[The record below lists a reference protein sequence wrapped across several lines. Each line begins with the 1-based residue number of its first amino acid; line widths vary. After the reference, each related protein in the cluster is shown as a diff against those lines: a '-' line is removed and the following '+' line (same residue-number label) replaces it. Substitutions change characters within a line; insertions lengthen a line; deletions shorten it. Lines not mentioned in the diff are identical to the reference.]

1 MEEILQMR
9 CELEQIAMIKEIIFG
24 GLIVLILEMFL
35 LLTLKINYE
44 YNYFIRW
51 ERV

>member
-9 CELEQIAMIKEIIFG
+9 CELEQIAMIKEIMFG

-44 YNYFIRW
+44 
-51 ERV
+51 

>member
-9 CELEQIAMIKEIIFG
+9 CELEQMAMIKEIMFG

-44 YNYFIRW
+44 
-51 ERV
+51 

>member
-1 MEEILQMR
+1 MGGSIMEEILLMR
-9 CELEQIAMIKEIIFG
+9 CELEQMAMIKEIVFG

-44 YNYFIRW
+44 
-51 ERV
+51 